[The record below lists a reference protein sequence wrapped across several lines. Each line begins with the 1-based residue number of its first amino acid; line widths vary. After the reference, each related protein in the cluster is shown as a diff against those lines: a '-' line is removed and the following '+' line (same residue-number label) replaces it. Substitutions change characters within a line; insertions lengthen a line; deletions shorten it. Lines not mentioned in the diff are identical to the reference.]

1 MDFQLNFI
9 HFCAFIEED
18 FSPPPPPPQSA
29 AKKQRRPPPPP
40 PPQRI
45 EKIKIRAKFDETKQ
59 ENFIDPNGLNCKLYF
74 IAQSLALIILIIMLT
89 WLIRYFNGF
98 NLIGHH
104 IIDEKHIDRFIN
116 FHPLVMTFTM
126 VFVMANSILFIN
138 SSNKLTTAR
147 SILSITI
154 FSLDIIGLMI
164 TIYWHMN
171 VKLPHLQSLHSWLG
185 ILTLIML
192 IFYFCYILYVYDNQD
207 ITEQQRLDLVFT
219 VRLFGLATLIIAGT
233 TCLIGLNQ
241 IISMK
246 IPLTTTTTTTSNST
260 SVTTKKQPPRYAI
273 EKNYTTYFKEETYR
287 SETILIANIMAIL
300 IIVYITIMMYM
311 IIKFRQKPLTGN
323 IFRQQM
329 ERQLRETI
337 EHTMFTIDEQKDFND
352 GSYNHDY
359 DLSDSRLSSPPPI
372 PIPMKNNKNKKKIII
387 NIKKI

>member
-1 MDFQLNFI
+1 
-9 HFCAFIEED
+9 
-18 FSPPPPPPQSA
+18 
-29 AKKQRRPPPPP
+29 
-40 PPQRI
+40 
-45 EKIKIRAKFDETKQ
+45 
-59 ENFIDPNGLNCKLYF
+59 
-74 IAQSLALIILIIMLT
+74 
-89 WLIRYFNGF
+89 
-98 NLIGHH
+98 
-104 IIDEKHIDRFIN
+104 
-116 FHPLVMTFTM
+116 
-126 VFVMANSILFIN
+126 
-138 SSNKLTTAR
+138 
-147 SILSITI
+147 
-154 FSLDIIGLMI
+154 MI

-372 PIPMKNNKNKKKIII
+372 PIPMKNNKNKKK
-387 NIKKI
+387 